1 LFRADSDTAENLSRL
16 RTRVHEGV
24 SKLRG
29 LEIGDELAIEILAQL
44 VDGRKSTA
52 EIVELIYGLRKGD
65 EGFISCYSRVGR
77 EIKRLES
84 KGLVSRQLFGRDKPY
99 RLTELAVTNLAR
111 IGGEKKQMALV
122 PKGELLVYLVTI
134 ALAVPI
140 ASQTLNLLQLGDLG
154 TAVIFPCFCFFL
166 GFSCSKV
173 LQTLGRVL

>member
-1 LFRADSDTAENLSRL
+1 VDSDTAENLKKL

-65 EGFISCYSRVGR
+65 DGFISCYSRVGR

-111 IGGEKKQMALV
+111 IGGEEKQLALIL
-122 PKGELLVYLVTI
+122 KSELVIYLVTVS
-134 ALAVPI
+134 LAVPI
-140 ASQTLNLLQLGDLG
+140 ASQTLNLWQLGDLV
-154 TAVIFPCFCFFL
+154 TAAIFPCFCFFL

-173 LQTLGRVL
+173 LQTLRRIL